1 MKNIMYYN
9 YKDLIEEHLLD
20 FLPEIDHKS
29 ITLYEAMKYSL
40 SSGGKRIRPVL
51 MLAAC
56 DFAGGDI
63 NSALPYACAAEYI
76 HTYSLIHDD
85 LPAMDNDDLR
95 RGMPTSHKVYGDAI
109 AILAG
114 DGLLTSAFEA
124 MNKDM
129 LLYLDT
135 PECSIEE

>member
-56 DFAGGDI
+56 DFAG
-63 NSALPYACAAEYI
+63 
-76 HTYSLIHDD
+76 
-85 LPAMDNDDLR
+85 
-95 RGMPTSHKVYGDAI
+95 
-109 AILAG
+109 
-114 DGLLTSAFEA
+114 
-124 MNKDM
+124 
-129 LLYLDT
+129 
-135 PECSIEE
+135 

>member
-63 NSALPYACAAEYI
+63 NSALPYACAAEHI
-76 HTYSLIHDD
+76 H
-85 LPAMDNDDLR
+85 
-95 RGMPTSHKVYGDAI
+95 
-109 AILAG
+109 
-114 DGLLTSAFEA
+114 
-124 MNKDM
+124 
-129 LLYLDT
+129 
-135 PECSIEE
+135 